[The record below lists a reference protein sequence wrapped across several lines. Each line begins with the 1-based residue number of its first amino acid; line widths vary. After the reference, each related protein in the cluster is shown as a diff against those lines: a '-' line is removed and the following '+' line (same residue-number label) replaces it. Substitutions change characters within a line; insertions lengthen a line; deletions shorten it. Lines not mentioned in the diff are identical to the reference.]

1 MGLISRV
8 SSRTYRKS
16 QVKSREVHIMP
27 PKIQKSKEAKA
38 KAAMSSGK
46 GKKKKW
52 SKGKV
57 RDKLVNL
64 ALFDKATWDKFAKEV
79 PAYKLITPSIV
90 SERLKVRAS
99 LAKSGLRKLAAEGKI
114 RPVVTHAGQMIYSR
128 IGGDDEKEAPADKK

>member
-8 SSRTYRKS
+8 SSRTYRSSKNLVS
-16 QVKSREVHIMP
+16 LTKMP

-57 RDKLVNL
+57 RDKLQNA
-64 ALFDKATWDKFAKEV
+64 ALFDKTTWDKFKKEV
-79 PAYKLITPSIV
+79 PGYKVITPSIV
-90 SERLKVRAS
+90 SERMKVRAS
-99 LAKSGLRKLAAEGKI
+99 LAKFGLRQLHEDGLITK
-114 RPVVTHAGQMIYSR
+114 VVGHSALVIYTKN
-128 IGGDDEKEAPADKK
+128 E

>member
-8 SSRTYRKS
+8 SSRTYRKNTRW
-16 QVKSREVHIMP
+16 KMP

-38 KAAMSSGK
+38 KAAMSSSK

-64 ALFDKATWDKFAKEV
+64 SLFDKATFDKFNKEV
-79 PAYKLITPSIV
+79 PGYKVITASIC
-90 SERLKVRAS
+90 SERMKLRAS
-99 LAKSGLRKLAAEGKI
+99 LAKQGLRRLHAEGKI
-114 RPVVTHAGQMIYSR
+114 KCVVAHSAQVIYTKN
-128 IGGDDEKEAPADKK
+128 E

>member
-8 SSRTYRKS
+8 SSRTWGK
-16 QVKSREVHIMP
+16 KMP

-57 RDKLVNL
+57 RDKLVNM
-64 ALFDKATWDKFAKEV
+64 ALFDKATYDKFVKEV
-79 PAYKLITPSIV
+79 PKYKLITPSIV
-90 SERLKVRAS
+90 SERMKVRPS
-99 LAKSGLRKLAAEGKI
+99 LAIIGLRKLVQDGKI
-114 RPVVTHAGQMIYSR
+114 RVISEHSAQKIYTSAA
-128 IGGDDEKEAPADKK
+128 IAS

>member
-8 SSRTYRKS
+8 SSRTYRESK
-16 QVKSREVHIMP
+16 MP

-38 KAAMSSGK
+38 RAAMSSGK

-64 ALFDKATWDKFAKEV
+64 SLFDKSTFDKFNKEV
-79 PAYKLITPSIV
+79 PGYKIVTASIA
-90 SERLKVRAS
+90 SERMKIKAS
-99 LAKSGLRKLAAEGKI
+99 LAKLGLRRLAAEGKI
-114 RPVVTHAGQMIYSR
+114 RPVVVHASQVVYAKLEGA
-128 IGGDDEKEAPADKK
+128 E

>member
-8 SSRTYRKS
+8 SSRTYRLKKHKKTRGKS
-16 QVKSREVHIMP
+16 DMP

-38 KAAMSSGK
+38 RAAMSSGK

-64 ALFDKATWDKFAKEV
+64 SLFDKATFDKFNKEV
-79 PAYKLITPSIV
+79 PGYKIVTASIA
-90 SERLKVRAS
+90 SERMKVRAS
-99 LAKSGLRKLAAEGKI
+99 LAKSALRRLAAEGKI
-114 RPVVTHAGQMIYSR
+114 TEVVKHSGQVIY
-128 IGGDDEKEAPADKK
+128 KKVAEAA

>member
-8 SSRTYRKS
+8 SSRTFHG
-16 QVKSREVHIMP
+16 VMP

-38 KAAMSSGK
+38 KAAMSSSK

-64 ALFDKATWDKFAKEV
+64 ALFDKVTFDKFNKEV
-79 PAYKLITPSIV
+79 PGYKIVTASIA
-90 SERLKVRAS
+90 SERMKVRAS
-99 LAKSGLRKLAAEGKI
+99 LAKSALRRLAAEGKI
-114 RPVVTHAGQMIYSR
+114 TEVVKHSGQVVYSKNA
-128 IGGDDEKEAPADKK
+128 E

>member
-57 RDKLVNL
+57 RDKLQN
-64 ALFDKATWDKFAKEV
+64 AAHFDKPTWDKFKKDV
-79 PAYKLITPSIV
+79 PGYKLITPSIV
-90 SERLKVRAS
+90 SERMKVRAS
-99 LAKSGLRKLAAEGKI
+99 LARFGLNELHKEGLITLVAK
-114 RPVVTHAGQMIYSR
+114 HSAQCIYTKN
-128 IGGDDEKEAPADKK
+128 DE

>member
-8 SSRTYRKS
+8 SSRTYRQKLNKNS
-16 QVKSREVHIMP
+16 KKKVDMP

-38 KAAMSSGK
+38 RAAMSSGK

-64 ALFDKATWDKFAKEV
+64 SLFDEATFDKFNKEV
-79 PAYKLITPSIV
+79 PGYKIVTASIA
-90 SERLKVRAS
+90 SERMKIKAS
-99 LAKSGLRKLAAEGKI
+99 LAKRGLRRLAAEGKI
-114 RPVVTHAGQMIYSR
+114 QPVVT
-128 IGGDDEKEAPADKK
+128 

>member
-8 SSRTYRKS
+8 SSRTYR
-16 QVKSREVHIMP
+16 VKMP

-64 ALFDKATWDKFAKEV
+64 ALFDPPTWAKFEKEV
-79 PAYKLITPSIV
+79 PGYKVITASIC
-90 SERLKVRAS
+90 SERMKIRAS
-99 LAKSGLRKLAAEGKI
+99 LAKAGLRRL
-114 RPVVTHAGQMIYSR
+114 HA
-128 IGGDDEKEAPADKK
+128 D

>member
-8 SSRTYRKS
+8 SSRTYRKKMS
-16 QVKSREVHIMP
+16 

-64 ALFDKATWDKFAKEV
+64 ALFNKEV
-79 PAYKLITPSIV
+79 IGYKIVTASIA
-90 SERLKVRAS
+90 SERMKVRAS
-99 LAKSGLRKLAAEGKI
+99 LAKQGLRRLAAEGKI
-114 RPVVTHAGQMIYSR
+114 TEVVKHSGQVVYT
-128 IGGDDEKEAPADKK
+128 KVAEATK

>member
-8 SSRTYRKS
+8 SSRTYRYPSVSPK
-16 QVKSREVHIMP
+16 MP

-57 RDKLVNL
+57 RDKLQNA
-64 ALFDKATWDKFAKEV
+64 ALFDKTTWDKFKKEV
-79 PAYKLITPSIV
+79 PGYKVITPSIV
-90 SERLKVRAS
+90 SERMKVRAS
-99 LAKSGLRKLAAEGKI
+99 LAKFGLRQLHEEGLIEAVTVHAA
-114 RPVVTHAGQMIYSR
+114 QSIYT
-128 IGGDDEKEAPADKK
+128 KKGE

>member
-8 SSRTYRKS
+8 SSRTYRFFFK
-16 QVKSREVHIMP
+16 MP

-38 KAAMSSGK
+38 KAAMSSSK

-64 ALFDKATWDKFAKEV
+64 ALFDKVTFDKFNKEV
-79 PAYKLITPSIV
+79 PGYKIVTASIA
-90 SERLKVRAS
+90 SERMKVRAS
-99 LAKSGLRKLAAEGKI
+99 LAKQALRRLAAEGKI
-114 RPVVTHAGQMIYSR
+114 QEVVKHSGQVVYTKLDTES
-128 IGGDDEKEAPADKK
+128 K

>member
-1 MGLISRV
+1 
-8 SSRTYRKS
+8 
-16 QVKSREVHIMP
+16 MP
-27 PKIQKSKEAKA
+27 PKTQQKSKAQKM
-38 KAAMSSGK
+38 AAAQASK

-64 ALFDKATWDKFAKEV
+64 ALFDKATWDKFVKEV

-128 IGGDDEKEAPADKK
+128 IGGDEDEKK